1 MENPQWQPIALE
13 SQAMIDRLL
22 LEKMPL
28 AGIARVIQVSEDWLQ
43 SYVNQYLA
51 AVPQQVQV
59 QPKPKQP
66 LEVQMDE
73 LWSFVDDK
81 GNEQWVWLAIDVHT
95 REIVGCYIGDRSGA
109 SATALWKSMPGVYRQ
124 CAVIYTDYWVSYPVA
139 LPSPRPKCRGQGDR
153 TD

>member
-81 GNEQWVWLAIDVHT
+81 GNEQ
-95 REIVGCYIGDRSGA
+95 
-109 SATALWKSMPGVYRQ
+109 
-124 CAVIYTDYWVSYPVA
+124 
-139 LPSPRPKCRGQGDR
+139 
-153 TD
+153 